1 LNESSVSHDRFYLMR
16 FPASADHT
24 NNFRVSGIS
33 SLRQPPGSVEAAAA
47 ILRMFTLGAVP
58 LLVPCG
64 CATAPV
70 PTADP
75 YLIAVAYDVEPRFI
89 GLEHGEAIHAIRR
102 DFRAIAGLGFDGVV
116 LRHVEDTDRLTL
128 LDIAYETSLATLVPD
143 RRFEHFVLTGTLP
156 AACADASS
164 LTQTLLRG
172 IADHPA
178 RSAWVIHPGRSAA
191 AADHA
196 AALVASLRE
205 RRSRCTLL
213 DGDRSAEDKGGFA
226 RIDPAVL
233 DTELEGSPLER
244 LIAQYHAGLSAG
256 RTDGVVVDPYR
267 RLPGDTHGLTSSDG
281 PVAPAQTAAIGA
293 LVARARHWGPRLR
306 GFTAQPIAGSTTLEG
321 DLQIAVLIRGERR
334 YVLVFNPAG
343 DIYARSDVVLPQ
355 SIGGAV
361 ASRAVEV
368 PPSTDRTVGRVVDA
382 ERGHIILS
390 VSLRPGDAALFEIF

>member
-1 LNESSVSHDRFYLMR
+1 
-16 FPASADHT
+16 
-24 NNFRVSGIS
+24 
-33 SLRQPPGSVEAAAA
+33 
-47 ILRMFTLGAVP
+47 MFTLGAVP

-293 LVARARHWGPRLR
+293 
-306 GFTAQPIAGSTTLEG
+306 STTLEG